1 MKKSFRE
8 NYKNGDKINIEK
20 VARENSCTGITKA
33 TTHNT
38 QQLSIATEYDLS
50 IWSINHFIGM
60 GLSLASAAAC
70 VISQSVRQSTSS

>member
-50 IWSINHFIGM
+50 I
-60 GLSLASAAAC
+60 
-70 VISQSVRQSTSS
+70 